1 MKTRKFKYKQS
12 AILAIR
18 ADALD
23 TEYGP
28 ADTDTSQEQ
37 SIACV
42 SICGPLEHHS
52 SWMFDN
58 YDDIVARVEC
68 ALADED
74 TSAVVMVIDSP
85 GGDAA
90 GTTEAHKRIREL
102 RALYDKPIY
111 AYANEAMCS
120 AAYAIGSAA
129 DEIWGPETGVIGSVG
144 VICPLID
151 TTEAN
156 KKAGIK
162 VKLMTSGARKA
173 DSHSDREMTDAV
185 INNVQRHIDQMA
197 KGFWKIVASAR
208 GMSVKAVR
216 DLEANT
222 FIGQNAVDAG
232 LADGVAGWY
241 EFIEYVQSAVDEVGT
256 NDISSTSQENTMFKT
271 RAQFRTALAAVGKKI
286 SAAKSDGARAKLS
299 AEFQKLVKA
308 EAALDLKSKTMKY
321 KKVTEEEE
329 SSDDDD
335 DDDDSGDDDDD
346 DGDSDASAEEGD
358 EDASASDDEEE
369 SEEEPKKA
377 KKAKA
382 AALSKSSVQALLD
395 AVAKAT
401 GESDIGGMLGA
412 LSGLGARVSK
422 LSNVEA
428 TVKKLASENRASKV
442 AAMLSEAVGDGRCT
456 PAQAKAM
463 QDQDPKWLKG
473 FLKQIP
479 KSLVSRL
486 EDGPSGHE
494 KPKAAGE
501 IDVRALDK
509 DQLAIFKSSAA
520 SCGMSLDDFL
530 KATNERLNGVS

>member
-12 AILAIR
+12 SILAIR

-28 ADTDTSQEQ
+28 ADTETEQEA
-37 SIACV
+37 SIACI

-58 YDDIVARVEC
+58 YDDIVCRVEA
-68 ALADED
+68 ALCDED

-102 RALYDKPIY
+102 RAMYDKPIY

-144 VICPLID
+144 VICPLVD

-197 KGFWKIVASAR
+197 KGFWKIVASSR

-222 FIGQNAVDAG
+222 FIGQKAVDAG

-241 EFIEYVQSAVDEVGT
+241 EFIEYVQSAVDDVGA
-256 NDISSTSQENTMFKT
+256 NGTSQENTMFKT

-286 SAAKSDGARAKLS
+286 SAAKSDGARAKLT
-299 AEFQKLVKA
+299 AEFQKILKA

-335 DDDDSGDDDDD
+335 DDDDADGEGDDDD

-395 AVAKAT
+395 AVTKAT

-442 AAMLSEAVGDGRCT
+442 AAMLAEAIGDGRCT

-463 QDQDPKWLKG
+463 ADQDPKWLKG

-494 KPKAAGE
+494 KPKAAGA
-501 IDVRALDK
+501 IDVRTLDK

-530 KATNERLNGVS
+530 KTTNERINGAS